1 MKSLFIIHLCLVAA
15 IYGCRDARPVMIQ
28 EFIPGTYIR
37 FSSHESGKEYDT
49 LAISMLDA
57 IANEYTI
64 TRRWRYERADSP
76 PNYQLIITA
85 AIYYPDDK
93 ILEDIESGDLL
104 TFDPKQSCLFIG
116 TLKYQKL

>member
-1 MKSLFIIHLCLVAA
+1 MKWFFIIHLCLVAA

-37 FSSHESGKEYDT
+37 FSSHEFGKEYDT
-49 LAISMLDA
+49 LAIALLN
-57 IANEYTI
+57 ITANEYTI
-64 TRRWRYERADSP
+64 TWRWRYEKTDST
-76 PNYQLIITA
+76 PNYQLITTA
-85 AIYYPDDK
+85 GIYYPDDK
-93 ILEDIESGDLL
+93 VLEDLESGDLL